1 MDITFAQTTPGTV
14 YKALRDDVAHPFVT
28 IAEGPSYDEIHAD
41 GDPDGRG
48 GVTVIERV
56 PDANAWH
63 ALRAKLCT
71 QRGYLGSR
79 LLHSA
84 DGHVAISRWSSPLM
98 YARATTGVDIAW
110 QPALYL
116 PV

>member
-1 MDITFAQTTPGTV
+1 MNITFAQTTPGTV
-14 YKALRDDVAHPFVT
+14 YRALRDDVAHPFVT
-28 IAEGPSYDEIHAD
+28 IADGAGYDEVHKD

-48 GVTVIERV
+48 GVIVIVRD
-56 PDANAWH
+56 PDPAAWH
-63 ALRAKLCT
+63 DLRAQLSSH
-71 QRGYLGSR
+71 RGYLGSR
-79 LLHSA
+79 LLRSN

-98 YARATTGVDIAW
+98 YARATKGVELTW

>member
-1 MDITFAQTTPGTV
+1 VDITFAQTAPGTV

-28 IAEGPSYDEIHAD
+28 LADGSGYDEIHAD
-41 GDPDGRG
+41 GDPGGHG
-48 GVTVIERV
+48 GVIVIEPN
-56 PDANAWH
+56 PDPEAWH
-63 ALRAKLCT
+63 QLRATLST

-79 LLHSA
+79 LLRSA

-98 YARATTGVDIAW
+98 YARATKGLEIPW

-116 PV
+116 PA

>member
-1 MDITFAQTTPGTV
+1 VRITFARTTPGTV

-28 IAEGPSYDEIHAD
+28 IDDGPGYDEVHSD
-41 GDPDGRG
+41 GDSHGRG
-48 GVTVIERV
+48 GVTCIERV
-56 PDANAWH
+56 PDPPTWH
-63 ALRAKLCT
+63 ELHKKLST
-71 QRGYLGSR
+71 HRGYLGSR
-79 LLHSA
+79 LLRSE

-98 YARATTGVDIAW
+98 YARAIKGVDIPW